1 MLNTGLLLNSTL
13 RMKAKK
19 PYHLSERGGKRI
31 SLSKSSLGEF
41 CYHALR
47 CGADIYQLWAF
58 NPNFDRSAVYPAIK
72 ATDEQVDYLRSLG
85 YDFVD
90 PPTIK
95 LN

>member
-1 MLNTGLLLNSTL
+1 MH
-13 RMKAKK
+13 KPKK
-19 PYHLSERGGKRI
+19 PYHLNEYHMAPKGSKRVN
-31 SLSKSSLGEF
+31 LSKASLGEF
-41 CYHALR
+41 CYHALK

-58 NPNFDRSAVYPAIK
+58 NHNFERSAVYPAIK
-72 ATDEQVDYLRSLG
+72 ATDEQVAYLREVG